1 MNNAC
6 DRLTAPDN
14 IGGGMQRASRFAI
27 VSILLTAAAPSFA
40 QHGLKPAAPPVR
52 ESVQPLGIGPQLE
65 QVPAAQTVAAD
76 IEQRAPSAE
85 PIKST
90 GPAKEAKPGFKPPVA
105 ARPAKKPVA
114 VIDALGRPVS
124 GAVQVAPNRIY
135 DPGSGRYYRTVPA
148 GEQQKI
154 VP

>member
-1 MNNAC
+1 MLLAATTPSLAQSLPPLPANA
-6 DRLTAPDN
+6 P
-14 IGGGMQRASRFAI
+14 
-27 VSILLTAAAPSFA
+27 A
-40 QHGLKPAAPPVR
+40 Q
-52 ESVQPLGIGPQLE
+52 STGIGPQLK
-65 QVPAAQTVAAD
+65 QAQTAPTVPAN
-76 IEQRAPSAE
+76 IEQRAATAE

-90 GPAKEAKPGFKPPVA
+90 GPANEAKLEFKPPVA
-105 ARPAKKPVA
+105 VRSAKKPAV
-114 VIDALGRPVS
+114 VIDALGQPVS